1 MNYNAFIIV
10 TSKHGPTT
18 EDEQSHSVYSCCQS
32 TSTKDNTGDGHETI
46 SSGDVPGAI
55 PDHGTHDQ
63 SRTVVNTAPSLG
75 DQGVKC
81 ARIVAVDEVQDSG
94 FHFPGPEGNEENHES
109 NTCSSNSE
117 EYRPLDIPHQF
128 NPVVDNSLKED
139 GA

>member
-10 TSKHGPTT
+10 TSKHGYTA
-18 EDEQSHSVYSCCQS
+18 EDKQSHSVYSCCQS
-32 TSTKDNTGDGHETI
+32 TSTKDNTGVTVGHETI
-46 SSGDVPGAI
+46 SSRDVLGAI

-81 ARIVAVDEVQDSG
+81 TRFVVVDEVQDSG
-94 FHFPGPEGNEENHES
+94 FHFPGPEGNKENHES
-109 NTCSSNSE
+109 NTSSSNLE
-117 EYRPLDIPHQF
+117 EYWSRDRF
-128 NPVVDNSLKED
+128 NSVVDNSLKED